1 MDISTTDIRGP
12 NRHAIAGGGV
22 IGVGARVLGWARI
35 VRAVSCRGYGGWV
48 MFYKTFQNTITVFSR
63 CGSLGVARGRG
74 VLSGLT
80 DLGLTRACV
89 CTCIG
94 GVV

>member
-12 NRHAIAGGGV
+12 NRSTVLGGRAV
-22 IGVGARVLGWARI
+22 GVGARVLGWARI

-48 MFYKTFQNTITVFSR
+48 MFYKTFQKTITVCSR
-63 CGSLGVARGRG
+63 RRSFGIPGGLA

-80 DLGLTRACV
+80 DLGFSRVRACV
-89 CTCIG
+89 CIG
-94 GVV
+94 GGV

>member
-12 NRHAIAGGGV
+12 NRSAVMGGWV
-22 IGVGARVLGWARI
+22 IGVGALVLGWAWI

-48 MFYKTFQNTITVFSR
+48 MFYKTFEKTITVCSR
-63 CGSLGVARGRG
+63 CRPLGVGWGRV

-80 DLGLTRACV
+80 DLGFSRARV

>member
-12 NRHAIAGGGV
+12 NRSAVTGGRV
-22 IGVGARVLGWARI
+22 IGVGAQVLGWAWI

-63 CGSLGVARGRG
+63 CRPLAVVRGRG

-80 DLGLTRACV
+80 SLGVTRARV
-89 CTCIG
+89 HACIG
-94 GVV
+94 GLV